1 MLVRPNR
8 AETSSLQQTETID
21 KNRLINVS
29 VLHLFISAS
38 NINGNKR
45 VCFPNEREAIKY
57 FRHTSLKIQSRER
70 ACILNGRHS
79 AEAHRGSGCCRRSRC
94 SCTALSL
101 SIRILSGKHSSRPR
115 VCDVK
120 KELAGLRSLEKLQP
134 VEAAF
139 NWGRATVSTSVYMST
154 AGSRQGNH

>member
-1 MLVRPNR
+1 MLARPNR

-38 NINGNKR
+38 HINGNKR

-70 ACILNGRHS
+70 ACILKGRHS
-79 AEAHRGSGCCRRSRC
+79 AEAERLKFR
-94 SCTALSL
+94 LL
-101 SIRILSGKHSSRPR
+101 QEIKVFLYSS
-115 VCDVK
+115 
-120 KELAGLRSLEKLQP
+120 
-134 VEAAF
+134 
-139 NWGRATVSTSVYMST
+139 
-154 AGSRQGNH
+154 